1 MKSPEVYRNVYLYS
15 DIIFIDNMPTTAQ
28 AACYKANSNNE
39 MRLIKTLSDFFLWVV
54 NCVTQADVKRPY
66 TGCRSSQL

>member
-39 MRLIKTLSDFFLWVV
+39 MRLIKTLSDFFFMGGKL
-54 NCVTQADVKRPY
+54 CHAGR
-66 TGCRSSQL
+66 G